1 MREDEHGLSTIALI
15 VSILIISMIALG
27 AMMTIFQVIRVTA
40 QSDSHMTALQQV
52 QNAGFW
58 ISRDARM
65 ADNVTTENLGGTN
78 FLVLCW
84 TEVDDD
90 DSDNTTEHSATYFFE
105 ELSGGI
111 GILKRNYSSSAGL
124 NNETLVAQ
132 HIYYDPDDPANTSN
146 VSYTSPSL
154 TLKLVA
160 IFDDASETREY
171 QVSCRPKL

>member
-1 MREDEHGLSTIALI
+1 MREDEHGFFTIEII
-15 VSILIISMIALG
+15 VAILIMSMIALG
-27 AMMTIFQVIRVTA
+27 AMMTTFQVIRVTA
-40 QSDSHMTALQQV
+40 QSNSHMTALQQV

-58 ISRDARM
+58 IIRDAQM

-78 FLVLCW
+78 FLVLGW
-84 TEVDDD
+84 TEVDDSD
-90 DSDNTTEHSATYFFE
+90 DTIDHSATYFFE

-111 GILKRNYSSSAGL
+111 GKLKRNHSSSAGL

-132 HIYYDPDDPANTSN
+132 HISYDPADPVNTSN

-154 TLKLVA
+154 TVKLVA
-160 IFDDASETREY
+160 IFADASETREY

>member
-1 MREDEHGLSTIALI
+1 MREDERGFSTIEII
-15 VSILIISMIALG
+15 VAILIMSMIALG
-27 AMMTIFQVIRVTA
+27 AGMTIFQVIKVTA

-58 ISRDARM
+58 ISRDAQM
-65 ADNVTTENLGGTN
+65 ADNVTTENLSGTN
-78 FLVLCW
+78 FLVLSW
-84 TEVDDD
+84 TEVD
-90 DSDNTTEHSATYFFE
+90 DSDNTTDHSVTYFFD

-111 GILKRNYSSSAGL
+111 GRLKRNHSSSAGL

-132 HIYYDPDDPANTSN
+132 YICYDPSDPVNTSN

-154 TLKLVA
+154 IVKLVA
-160 IFDDASETREY
+160 IFADASETREY

>member
-1 MREDEHGLSTIALI
+1 MWKDEHGLSTTELM
-15 VSILIISMIALG
+15 VSILIMSVIALG

-40 QSDSHMTALQQV
+40 QSDSHMTTLQQV

-58 ISRDARM
+58 ISRDAQM
-65 ADNVTTENLGGTN
+65 ADNVSTENLSGTN
-78 FLVLCW
+78 FLVLSW
-84 TEVDDD
+84 TEVD
-90 DSDNTTEHSATYFFE
+90 DSDNTTDHSATYFFE

-111 GILKRNYSSSAGL
+111 GTLKRNHSSSAGL

-132 HIYYDPDDPANTSN
+132 YICYDPDDPVNTSN

-154 TLKLVA
+154 TVKLVA
-160 IFDDASETREY
+160 IFADASETREY

>member
-1 MREDEHGLSTIALI
+1 MREDEHGLSTIELI
-15 VSILIISMIALG
+15 VALLIMSVIALG
-27 AMMTIFQVIRVTA
+27 ATMTIFQVIRVTA

-58 ISRDARM
+58 ISRDAQM
-65 ADNVTTENLGGTN
+65 ADNVTTDNLSGTN
-78 FLVLCW
+78 FLVLSW
-84 TEVDDD
+84 TEVD

-105 ELSGGI
+105 DLTGGI
-111 GILKRNYSSSAGL
+111 GRLKRNHSSSAGL

-132 HIYYDPDDPANTSN
+132 YISYDPADPVSTSN

-160 IFDDASETREY
+160 IFADASETREY

>member
-1 MREDEHGLSTIALI
+1 M
-15 VSILIISMIALG
+15 SMIALG

-40 QSDSHMTALQQV
+40 QSDSHMTTLQQV

-58 ISRDARM
+58 ISRDAQM

-78 FLVLCW
+78 FLVLSW
-84 TEVDDD
+84 TEVDDN
-90 DSDNTTEHSATYFFE
+90 DNTIDHSATYFFE

-111 GILKRNYSSSAGL
+111 GILKRNYSSSAGP

-132 HIYYDPDDPANTSN
+132 YICYDPEDPVNTSN
-146 VSYTSPSL
+146 VSYTIPSL

>member
-1 MREDEHGLSTIALI
+1 MREDEHGLSTIELI
-15 VSILIISMIALG
+15 VSLLIMSMIGLG
-27 AMMTIFQVIRVTA
+27 AMMTIFQVIRITA
-40 QSDSHMTALQQV
+40 QSDSHMTTLQQV

-65 ADNVTTENLGGTN
+65 ADNVTTDNLSGTN
-78 FLVLCW
+78 FLVLSW
-84 TEVDDD
+84 TEVD
-90 DSDNTTEHSATYFFE
+90 DSDNTTDHSVTYFFD

-111 GILKRNYSSSAGL
+111 GRLKRNHSSSAGL
-124 NNETLVAQ
+124 NKETLVAQ
-132 HIYYDPDDPANTSN
+132 YICYDPADPVNTSN

-160 IFDDASETREY
+160 IFADASETREY

>member
-15 VSILIISMIALG
+15 VTLLIMSLIALG

-58 ISRDARM
+58 ISRDAQM
-65 ADNVTTENLGGTN
+65 ADNVTTDNLSGTN
-78 FLVLCW
+78 FLVLSW
-84 TEVDDD
+84 TEVD
-90 DSDNTTEHSATYFFE
+90 DSDNTTDHSVTYFFD

-111 GILKRNYSSSAGL
+111 GRLKRNHSSSAGL
-124 NNETLVAQ
+124 NKETLVAQ
-132 HIYYDPDDPANTSN
+132 YICYDPADPVNTSN

-154 TLKLVA
+154 TLKLVV
-160 IFDDASETREY
+160 IFADASETREY
-171 QVSCRPKL
+171 QVSGRPKL

>member
-1 MREDEHGLSTIALI
+1 MSEDEHGLSTIELI
-15 VSILIISMIALG
+15 VSILIMSMIALG
-27 AMMTIFQVIRVTA
+27 AMTTTFQVIRVTA

-65 ADNVTTENLGGTN
+65 ADNVTTENLGTTN

-90 DSDNTTEHSATYFFE
+90 GDNTIDHTATYFFE

-124 NNETLVAQ
+124 NNETLVAKY
-132 HIYYDPDDPANTSN
+132 ICYNPDDPVNTSN
-146 VSYTSPSL
+146 ISYVSPSL

-160 IFDDASETREY
+160 IFDDTSETREY

>member
-1 MREDEHGLSTIALI
+1 
-15 VSILIISMIALG
+15 MIALG
-27 AMMTIFQVIRVTA
+27 AMMTTFQVIRVTA
-40 QSDSHMTALQQV
+40 QSDSYMTALQQV

-65 ADNVTTENLGGTN
+65 ADNVTTDNLSGTN
-78 FLVLCW
+78 FLVLSW
-84 TEVDDD
+84 TEVD
-90 DSDNTTEHSATYFFE
+90 DSDNTTDHSVTYFFD

-111 GILKRNYSSSAGL
+111 GRLKRNHSSSAGL

-132 HIYYDPDDPANTSN
+132 HISYDPADPVNTSN

-160 IFDDASETREY
+160 IFADASETREY

>member
-15 VSILIISMIALG
+15 VSILIMSMIALG
-27 AMMTIFQVIRVTA
+27 ASMTIIQVMRVTA

-58 ISRDARM
+58 ISRDAQM
-65 ADNVTTENLGGTN
+65 ADNVTTDNLSGTN
-78 FLVLCW
+78 FLVLSW
-84 TEVDDD
+84 TEVD
-90 DSDNTTEHSATYFFE
+90 DSDNTTDHSATYFFE

-111 GILKRNYSSSAGL
+111 GRLKRNHSSSAGL

-132 HIYYDPDDPANTSN
+132 HISYDPADPVNTSN

-160 IFDDASETREY
+160 IFADASETREY

>member
-1 MREDEHGLSTIALI
+1 MREDERGFNTIEII
-15 VSILIISMIALG
+15 VAILIMSMIALG
-27 AMMTIFQVIRVTA
+27 ASMTIFQVIRVTA

-58 ISRDARM
+58 ISRDAQM
-65 ADNVTTENLGGTN
+65 ADNVTTDNLSGTN
-78 FLVLCW
+78 FLVLGW
-84 TEVDDD
+84 TEVDD
-90 DSDNTTEHSATYFFE
+90 SDNTIDHSATYFFE

-132 HIYYDPDDPANTSN
+132 YICYDPADPVNTSN

-154 TLKLVA
+154 TVKLVA
-160 IFDDASETREY
+160 IFADASDTREY

>member
-1 MREDEHGLSTIALI
+1 MKEDERGFSTIEII
-15 VSILIISMIALG
+15 VAILIMSMIALG
-27 AMMTIFQVIRVTA
+27 AGMTIFQVIRVTA

-58 ISRDARM
+58 ISRDAQM
-65 ADNVTTENLGGTN
+65 ADNVTTENLSGTN
-78 FLVLCW
+78 FLVLSW
-84 TEVDDD
+84 TEVD
-90 DSDNTTEHSATYFFE
+90 DSDNTTDHSATYFFE

-111 GILKRNYSSSAGL
+111 GILKRNHSSSAGL

-132 HIYYDPDDPANTSN
+132 HISYNPADPVNTSN

-160 IFDDASETREY
+160 IFTDASETREY
-171 QVSCRPKL
+171 WVSCRPKL